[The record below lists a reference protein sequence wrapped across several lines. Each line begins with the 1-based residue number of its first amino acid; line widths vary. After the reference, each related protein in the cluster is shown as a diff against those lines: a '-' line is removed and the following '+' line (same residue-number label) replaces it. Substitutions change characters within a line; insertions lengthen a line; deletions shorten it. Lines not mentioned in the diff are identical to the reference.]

1 MMWPSSITR
10 DRGDL
15 LVMDGLAQL
24 EYAHRTVPGLQ
35 GPRVNLTYRWVTR
48 HTASCPLAGVV
59 GCVLSSC
66 VLGLAE
72 PGSRVLGVKGENK
85 WISFWGLVLLLSS
98 LVSVLLVNTWIHIR
112 RGHRHSGRR
121 PSHLAVHFP
130 SRSRARWVGG
140 RRWRLSRRRQSS
152 KGVSFYFHFV
162 SFWEKELY
170 SFLQRKVSGFSLLFG
185 MLVAKWEP
193 TPCYRDAYSVGTP
206 NWALRGKGWLKHCKT
221 MFSPFSRR
229 FFW

>member
-1 MMWPSSITR
+1 
-10 DRGDL
+10 
-15 LVMDGLAQL
+15 MDGLAQL

-35 GPRVNLTYRWVTR
+35 GPGVNLTYRWVTR

-66 VLGLAE
+66 VPGLAE
-72 PGSRVLGVKGENK
+72 PGSRRLGVKGENK

-130 SRSRARWVGG
+130 SRGRARWVGDVANLA
-140 RRWRLSRRRQSS
+140 RVCL
-152 KGVSFYFHFV
+152 FI
-162 SFWEKELY
+162 
-170 SFLQRKVSGFSLLFG
+170 SLLFLFG
-185 MLVAKWEP
+185 RKNFTLFLHI
-193 TPCYRDAYSVGTP
+193 R
-206 NWALRGKGWLKHCKT
+206 WAHLTGHYGGKAG
-221 MFSPFSRR
+221 
-229 FFW
+229 

>member
-1 MMWPSSITR
+1 
-10 DRGDL
+10 
-15 LVMDGLAQL
+15 MDGLAQL

-35 GPRVNLTYRWVTR
+35 GPGVNLTYRWVTR

-66 VLGLAE
+66 VPGLAE
-72 PGSRVLGVKGENK
+72 PGSRRLGVKGENK

-130 SRSRARWVGG
+130 SRGRARWVGD
-140 RRWRLSRRRQSS
+140 RRQSC
-152 KGVSFYFHFV
+152 KGVSFYFPFV

-170 SFLQRKVSGFSLLFG
+170 SFL
-185 MLVAKWEP
+185 
-193 TPCYRDAYSVGTP
+193 AYSVGTP